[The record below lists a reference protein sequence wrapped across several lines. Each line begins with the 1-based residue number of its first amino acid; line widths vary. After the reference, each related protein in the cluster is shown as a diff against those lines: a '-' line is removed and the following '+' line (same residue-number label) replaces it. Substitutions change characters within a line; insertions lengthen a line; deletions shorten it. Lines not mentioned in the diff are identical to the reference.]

1 MKRLLLLFLFII
13 SAFAGE
19 AQVPQ
24 QVTRPAAD
32 TTEPVIILPGTQR
45 QRYFRLDDGTELQVL
60 AGTVGLQQGKTLF
73 YCDSLVL
80 NSVTKV
86 FEAFGHVHIIDDTTQ
101 IYSDYLRYL
110 TDRRIAYLQ
119 RNVRL
124 TDRRSTVTT
133 NELEYDVATKIA
145 TYRNGGRVTI
155 GKSVLT
161 SDEGVYYQDT
171 KDIFF
176 RRNVELKDPATYLRT
191 DSMIYNTQT
200 RLTQLITE
208 TYIRDSS
215 GRVIRTREGTYD
227 MNTRQATFTQR
238 TSIEDKCLRVV
249 GDRIANDD
257 ATGTVQIEGNAVLI
271 DTCQG
276 VNILA
281 NRIFANKRTEAYLA
295 TKQPLMIIKQDKD
308 SIFVAADTLYS
319 ARLSELVKST
329 SIRALDSSVAAP
341 DSVVALR
348 DTLAP
353 KDSSRPAVAAAPARD
368 KNGKPANGKPAARPK
383 VPVGTVQTATPPKDS
398 TDRYFEAYRNV
409 RIYSDSLQAVGDSLF
424 YSFRDSVFRLFK
436 NPVAWNKKNQVSG
449 DTIYLYTKNKKA
461 DRIRVF
467 NNSFI
472 ASEVKPGI
480 YNQVKSTR
488 LDGWF
493 HEGNIDSVRCRG
505 FAQSIYFLQDD
516 DSAFTGINETA
527 ADILDVR
534 FQRGELYRVIYRS
547 AVKGTLWP
555 IRQKNPLE
563 MRLPGFGWFDDRRP
577 KSKYDL
583 FQ

>member
-1 MKRLLLLFLFII
+1 MKRFLFLALLLLNVFL
-13 SAFAGE
+13 GD
-19 AQVPQ
+19 AQTTPPV
-24 QVTRPAAD
+24 AAPGGD
-32 TTEPVIILPGTQR
+32 TTQPVIILPGTQR
-45 QRYFRLDDGTELQVL
+45 QRFFRLEDGTELQVL
-60 AGTVGLQQGKTLF
+60 AGTVGLRQGNTYF

-80 NSVTKV
+80 NSITKV
-86 FEAFGHVHIIDDTTQ
+86 FEAFGHVHISDDTTQ

-110 TDRRIAYLQ
+110 TDRRLAYLQ

-124 TDRRSTVTT
+124 TDRHSTVTT
-133 NELEYDVATKIA
+133 NELEYDVATKTA
-145 TYRNGGRVTI
+145 TYRTGGRVVI

-161 SDEGVYYQDT
+161 SREGVYFGDT

-176 RRNVELKDPATYLRT
+176 RHNVELKDPGTYLKT

-200 RLTQLITE
+200 RQTQLITE

-215 GRVIRTREGTYD
+215 GRVIRTREGVYD
-227 MNTRQATFTQR
+227 MTTRQATFTQR
-238 TSIEDKCLRVV
+238 TSIDDKCLRVV

-276 VNILA
+276 INILA

-295 TKQPLMIIKQDKD
+295 TKKPLMIIRQDKD
-308 SIFVAADTLYS
+308 SIYVSADTLYS
-319 ARLSELVKST
+319 ARLSELPRPATPVAVDTAGAST
-329 SIRALDSSVAAP
+329 DSLASA
-341 DSVVALR
+341 DSTV
-348 DTLAP
+348 
-353 KDSSRPAVAAAPARD
+353 AVAAVT
-368 KNGKPANGKPAARPK
+368 PK
-383 VPVGTVQTATPPKDS
+383 VSPAPKTKVPSKNIKTAPPAKDS

-409 RIYSDSLQAVGDSLF
+409 RIFSDSLQAVGDSMF
-424 YSFRDSVFRLFK
+424 YSFKDSIFRLFK
-436 NPVAWNKKNQVSG
+436 DPVAWNKKNQVSG

-461 DRIRVF
+461 DKIRVF

-472 ASEVKPGI
+472 ANEVKPGI

-493 HEGNIDSVRCRG
+493 QEGNIDSIRCRG
-505 FAQSIYFLQDD
+505 FAESVYFMQDD
-516 DSAFTGINETA
+516 DSAFTGVNQTS
-527 ADILDVR
+527 ADIMDVR
-534 FQRGELYRVIYRS
+534 FLKGELHRVIYRS

-555 IRQKNPLE
+555 IRQKHPSE
-563 MRLPGFGWFDDRRP
+563 MLLPGFGWYDERRP
-577 KSKYDL
+577 KTKYDL

>member
-1 MKRLLLLFLFII
+1 MKRLLFFFLLLL
-13 SAFAGE
+13 SAFAGD
-19 AQVPQ
+19 AQTTSVP
-24 QVTRPAAD
+24 VATAASD
-32 TTEPVIILPGTQR
+32 TTQPVLILPGTQR
-45 QRYFRLDDGTELQVL
+45 QRYFHLDDGTELQVL
-60 AGTVGLQQGKTLF
+60 AGTVGLRQGNTLF

-80 NSVTKV
+80 NSVTKI

-101 IYSDYLRYL
+101 IYSDYLRYH
-110 TDRRIAYLQ
+110 TDIRMAYLQ

-124 TDRRSTVTT
+124 TDRRSTVNT
-133 NELEYDVATKIA
+133 NELEYDVANKIA
-145 TYRNGGRVTI
+145 TYHNGGKVTI

-161 SDEGVYYQDT
+161 SEEGVYYQDT

-176 RRNVELKDPATYLRT
+176 RRKVELKDPATYLRT
-191 DSMIYNTQT
+191 DSMIYNTET

-215 GRVIRTREGTYD
+215 GRVIRTRQGTYD

-238 TSIEDKCLRVV
+238 TSIDDKCLRVV

-295 TKQPLMIIKQDKD
+295 TKKPLMIIRQDKD
-308 SIFVAADTLYS
+308 SIFVSADTLYS
-319 ARLSELVKST
+319 ARLSDLVRSAPV
-329 SIRALDSSVAAP
+329 RATDSAVIAR
-341 DSVVALR
+341 DSVG
-348 DTLAP
+348 T
-353 KDSSRPAVAAAPARD
+353 KDSSKAVAAAPRKRA
-368 KNGKPANGKPAARPK
+368 PRPK
-383 VPVGTVQTATPPKDS
+383 VPQRSLKTDKPVKDS

-409 RIYSDSLQAVGDSLF
+409 RIFSDSLQAVGDSMF
-424 YSFRDSVFRLFK
+424 YSFKDSVFRLFQ

-449 DTIYLYTKNKKA
+449 DTLYLYTKNKKA
-461 DRIRVF
+461 DKIRVF
-467 NNSFI
+467 NHSFI

-493 HEGNIDSVRCRG
+493 FDGNIDSVRCRG
-505 FAQSIYFLQDD
+505 FAESIYFLQDD
-516 DSAFTGINETA
+516 DSAFTGINQTS

-534 FQRGELYRVIYRS
+534 FQKGDLHRVIYRS

-555 IRQKNPLE
+555 IRQKTPGE
-563 MRLPGFGWFDDRRP
+563 MRLAGFAWYDDRRP

>member
-1 MKRLLLLFLFII
+1 MKRLLLLFLLIY
-13 SAFAGE
+13 SALIGD
-19 AQVPQ
+19 AQVI
-24 QVTRPAAD
+24 PAPPATGGD
-32 TTEPVIILPGTQR
+32 STQPVLILPGTQR

-60 AGTVGLQQGKTLF
+60 AGTVGLRQGNTLF

-80 NSVTKV
+80 NSVTKI
-86 FEAFGHVHIIDDTTQ
+86 FEAYGHVHIIDDTTQ
-101 IYSDYLRYL
+101 IYSDYLRYH
-110 TDRRIAYLQ
+110 TDIRMAYLQ

-145 TYRNGGRVTI
+145 TYKNGGRVTI

-161 SDEGVYYQDT
+161 SEEGVYNQDT

-176 RRNVELKDPATYLRT
+176 RRKVELKDPGTYLRT

-200 RLTQLITE
+200 KLTQLITE

-227 MNTRQATFTQR
+227 MVTRQATFTQR
-238 TSIEDKCLRVV
+238 TSIDDKCLRVV

-295 TKQPLMIIKQDKD
+295 TKKPLMIIRQDKD
-308 SIFVAADTLYS
+308 SIFVSADTLYS
-319 ARLSELVKST
+319 ARLSDLVKSAPV
-329 SIRALDSSVAAP
+329 RAVDSSVAVP
-341 DSVVALR
+341 DSMVALR
-348 DTLAP
+348 DTLAL
-353 KDSSRPAVAAAPARD
+353 KDSSKTAVAVTPVKGKAPARP
-368 KNGKPANGKPAARPK
+368 KTPARTLK
-383 VPVGTVQTATPPKDS
+383 TPPPAKDS

-409 RIYSDSLQAVGDSLF
+409 RIFSDSLQAVGDSMF

-436 NPVAWNKKNQVSG
+436 DPVAWNKKNQVSG

-467 NNSFI
+467 NHSFV
-472 ASEVKPGI
+472 ATEVAPGV
-480 YNQVKSTR
+480 YNQIKSTR

-493 HEGNIDSVRCRG
+493 FDGNIDSVRCRG
-505 FAQSIYFLQDD
+505 FAESIYFMQDD
-516 DSAFTGINETA
+516 DSAFTGVNQTS

-534 FQRGELYRVIYRS
+534 FLKGDLHRVIYRS

-563 MRLPGFGWFDDRRP
+563 MRLPGFGWFDNRRP

>member
-1 MKRLLLLFLFII
+1 MKRLLASILLIL
-13 SAFAGE
+13 SALAGQSQE
-19 AQVPQ
+19 PVP
-24 QVTRPAAD
+24 VAPSGAD
-32 TTEPVIILPGTQR
+32 TTQPVLILPGTQR

-60 AGTVGLQQGKTLF
+60 AGTVGLRQGNTLF

-80 NSVTKV
+80 NNVSKI
-86 FEAFGHVHIIDDTTQ
+86 FEAYGHVHIIDDTTQ
-101 IYSDYLRYL
+101 IYSDYLRYH
-110 TDRRIAYLQ
+110 TDTRMAYLQ

-133 NELEYDVATKIA
+133 NELEYDVANKLA
-145 TYRNGGRVTI
+145 TYRNGGRVVI

-161 SDEGVYYQDT
+161 SEEGAYFGDT

-176 RRNVELKDPATYLRT
+176 RRKVELKDPATYLRT

-227 MNTRQATFTQR
+227 MSTRQATFTQR
-238 TSIEDKCLRVV
+238 TSIDDKCLRVV

-276 VNILA
+276 INILA

-295 TKQPLMIIKQDKD
+295 TKKPLMIIRQDKD
-308 SIFVAADTLYS
+308 SIFVSADTLYS
-319 ARLSELVKST
+319 ARLSSLAKGN
-329 SIRALDSSVAAP
+329 LNLPP
-341 DSVVALR
+341 DSATVA
-348 DTLAP
+348 
-353 KDSSRPAVAAAPARD
+353 KDSLTKDSATAALPVVKPKNAGKGKAVPRS
-368 KNGKPANGKPAARPK
+368 
-383 VPVGTVQTATPPKDS
+383 TVKTTPPPQRDS
-398 TDRYFEAYRNV
+398 ADRYFEAYRNV
-409 RIYSDSLQAVGDSLF
+409 RIFSDSLQAVSDSLF
-424 YSFRDSVFRLFK
+424 YSFKDSVFRLFK
-436 NPVAWNKKNQVSG
+436 DPVAWNKKNQVSG
-449 DTIYLYTKNKKA
+449 DTLYLYTKNKKA
-461 DRIRVF
+461 DKIRVF
-467 NNSFI
+467 NNSFV

-480 YNQVKSTR
+480 YNQVKATR

-493 HEGNIDSVRCRG
+493 LEGNIDSIRFRG
-505 FAQSIYFLQDD
+505 FAESVYFMQDE
-516 DSAFTGINETA
+516 DSAFTGVNQTS

-534 FQRGELYRVIYRS
+534 FVKGDLHRVIYRS

-555 IRQKNPLE
+555 IRQKSPSEL
-563 MRLPGFGWFDDRRP
+563 RLPGFGWFDNRRP
-577 KSKYDL
+577 KSKYEL

>member
-1 MKRLLLLFLFII
+1 MKRFLFLALFVVT
-13 SAFAGE
+13 ALLGE
-19 AQVPQ
+19 AQTPV
-24 QVTRPAAD
+24 PAAPVQTD
-32 TTEPVIILPGTQR
+32 TTKPVIILPGTQR

-60 AGTVGLQQGKTLF
+60 AGTVGLQQGNTLF
-73 YCDSLVL
+73 YCDSLVM
-80 NSVTKV
+80 NSISKV

-101 IYSDYLRYL
+101 IYSDYLQYH
-110 TDRRIAYLQ
+110 TDTRIAYLQ

-124 TDRRSTVTT
+124 TDRHSTVTT
-133 NELEYDVATKIA
+133 NDLVYDVPTKTA

-161 SDEGVYYQDT
+161 SQEGVYYEDT

-176 RRNVELKDPATYLRT
+176 RYNVELKDPSTYLKT
-191 DSMIYNTQT
+191 DSMIYNTMT
-200 RLTQLITE
+200 RQTQLITD

-215 GRVIRTREGTYD
+215 GRVIRTRQGTYD

-238 TSIEDKCLRVV
+238 TSIDDKCLRVV

-295 TKQPLMIIKQDKD
+295 TKKPLMIIRQDKD
-308 SIFVAADTLYS
+308 SIFVSADTLYS
-319 ARLSELVKST
+319 ARLTELPAT
-329 SIRALDSSVAAP
+329 SAGRNV
-341 DSVVALR
+341 DSVVAMR
-348 DTLAP
+348 
-353 KDSSRPAVAAAPARD
+353 DSSSLLDTAKVVVVA
-368 KNGKPANGKPAARPK
+368 KPKGKPAAKPQ
-383 VPVGTVQTATPPKDS
+383 VPTRSIKTATPPRDS
-398 TDRYFEAYRNV
+398 TNRYFEAYRNV

-449 DTIYLYTKNKKA
+449 DTLYLYTRNKKA

-472 ASEVKPGI
+472 ASEVRPGI

-493 HEGNIDSVRCRG
+493 HDGNIDSVRCRG
-505 FAQSIYFLQDD
+505 FAESVYFMQDD
-516 DSAFTGINETA
+516 DSAFTGINQTS

-534 FQRGELYRVIYRS
+534 FLKGELHRVIYRS
-547 AVKGTLWP
+547 AVKGTIWP
-555 IRQKNPLE
+555 IRQKSPSE
-563 MRLPGFGWFDDRRP
+563 MRLPGFAWYDDRRP